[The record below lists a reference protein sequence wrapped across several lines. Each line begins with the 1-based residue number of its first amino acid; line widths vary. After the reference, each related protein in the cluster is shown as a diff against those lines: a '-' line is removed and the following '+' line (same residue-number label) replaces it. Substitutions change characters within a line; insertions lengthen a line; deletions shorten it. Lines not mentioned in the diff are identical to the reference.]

1 MGENRKN
8 TASKIIIIVLSVC
21 LAASIVALCLVLLG
35 VKKQVYTA
43 DVKDNV
49 IASDKNAMKNMSAFS
64 AAPVMDVT
72 YSKGKEA
79 EIELYKNHPE
89 DNIAFCADNMF
100 PGDVESRH
108 FNVKVSYKGD
118 ITVKYSAT
126 VRPGYEKLAEV
137 LKCRIVYNG
146 KTMYDGLMK
155 DMPKSLDIPLAS
167 ASKTTAELG
176 YDITAYLE
184 TSVDNPYQNKTLIA
198 DFKWWVEE
206 EENLEPFTGDS
217 AKIVLFCALGASAL
231 AVIIVLLIVRRKG
244 DKNDKQGK

>member
-1 MGENRKN
+1 MGESRKN
-8 TASKIIIIVLSVC
+8 TLSTIIIIALSVC
-21 LAASIVALCLVLLG
+21 LALSIIALCLVLLN
-35 VKKQVYTA
+35 VKRPVFTA
-43 DVKDNV
+43 DAKDNV
-49 IASDKNAMKNMSAFS
+49 IASEKKDMQNMSTFV

-79 EIELYKNHPE
+79 EIMLYKNHPE

-108 FNVKVSYKGD
+108 FNVKVSYRGD
-118 ITVKYSAT
+118 VTVKYKAV

-146 KTMYDGLMK
+146 KQMYDGLMK
-155 DMPKSLDIPLAS
+155 DMPESVDIPLSS
-167 ASKTTAELG
+167 ASRRTDTLG

-184 TSVDNPYQNKTLIA
+184 TSVDNPYQDKTLIA

-206 EENLEPFTGDS
+206 DGNLEPVFTGDS
-217 AKIVLFCALGASAL
+217 TKVVLFCALGAA
-231 AVIIVLLIVRRKG
+231 AVLGIIILFVVRRKG
-244 DKNDKQGK
+244 DKNDRSN